1 MTEPGRCCL
10 AMRRYRNVKC
20 KKFPGGGYTV
30 EEYEALQAQ
39 VTEKDRELQETIQE
53 LEAAKNRHF
62 EQVKASTAVLTG
74 LTNESFKNPTPY
86 TGGINSFIER
96 VEVGAYSCFEFKQD
110 CVGWLEWTLSGG
122 AATSAYCYMGLME
135 DAFVNP
141 KETNNAGL
149 LKKTWHN
156 KSGQEYGYLDVEFT
170 AGKRLFPAVS
180 CTSSYNSGGYP
191 KLNFYLMPR
200 ERP

>member
-1 MTEPGRCCL
+1 ML
-10 AMRRYRNVKC
+10 NVKNSL
-20 KKFPGGGYTV
+20 GGGYTV

-53 LEAAKNRHF
+53 LEAAKNRHL

-74 LTNESFKNPTPY
+74 LTDGSFKNPMPR
-86 TGGINSFIER
+86 IEKDNSFIEIAT
-96 VEVGAYSCFEFKQD
+96 VGSNQCFEFKQD
-110 CVGWLEWTLSGG
+110 CVGWLEWTIQGG

-135 DAFVNP
+135 DAFVDP
-141 KETNNAGL
+141 KDTNNAGL
-149 LKKTWHN
+149 LKKSWHN

-180 CTSSYNSGGYP
+180 CTSYYNSGGYP

-200 ERP
+200 EES